1 MRSRQWGRVITTTSS
16 GTIAPIAN
24 LAISNTLRLALNGW
38 TKTLSNEVAGDG
50 ITVNIILPGR
60 ILTERILYLDQ
71 QRSNN
76 EGKSLEDITKRS
88 VSSIPMKRYG
98 TPEEYADAAT
108 FLASE
113 KASYITGTTLRVD
126 GGSFAGI

>member
-1 MRSRQWGRVITTTSS
+1 VITTTSS

-38 TKTLSNEVAGDG
+38 TKTLSNEVASEGV
-50 ITVNIILPGR
+50 TVNNILPGR

>member
-1 MRSRQWGRVITTTSS
+1 M
-16 GTIAPIAN
+16 
-24 LAISNTLRLALNGW
+24 
-38 TKTLSNEVAGDG
+38 
-50 ITVNIILPGR
+50 
-60 ILTERILYLDQ
+60 TERILFLDQ

-76 EGKSLEDITKRS
+76 EGKPLEDITKRS

-113 KASYITGTTLRVD
+113 RASYITGTTLRVD